1 MSSRL
6 FIFSI
11 GFVLGYIFSDYSK
24 GDNSSRKK
32 GILVDDITGK
42 PVVTEGIDIDHSDQ
56 LYNRYLEMV

>member
-24 GDNSSRKK
+24 GDNGSRRK

-42 PVVTEGIDIDHSDQ
+42 PVVSEGIDYSDQ